1 MHSVGFLSSLAL
13 LSSVRVI
20 VMRVMVMAV
29 LMPVFM
35 VVVFAAIRGDGQ
47 LAAQISRHQFLDG
60 CPGWAGAHRDAML
73 GEDGQGATADATGD
87 DRSHSQLPQ
96 PTRERPR
103 LMLGRWQH
111 VGAERGLLL
120 GVDLDHGK
128 LAAAAEMVV
137 ETSVLN
143 WNGDLHR

>member
-13 LSSVRVI
+13 SSPVRVI

-29 LMPVFM
+29 LKAVFM

-47 LAAQISRHQFLDG
+47 LAAQTSRHQFLHG

-73 GEDGQGATADATGD
+73 GEDGQRPTADAAGD
-87 DRSHSQLPQ
+87 DRFHSQLPQ
-96 PTRERPR
+96 PTRECAR
-103 LMLGRWQH
+103 LMLGRWQDL
-111 VGAERGLLL
+111 GADRGLLP

-128 LAAAAEMVV
+128 LAAATEMVV